1 MYQEVILD
9 DVIRDLEKSESLFV
23 FIDIRKQEVNM
34 SSDISSMYT
43 KDQNMKA
50 GRRGYF
56 LWKDT
61 KETAISPA
69 AYGDYVLQRKRGKK
83 K

>member
-1 MYQEVILD
+1 M
-9 DVIRDLEKSESLFV
+9 SL
-23 FIDIRKQEVNM
+23 
-34 SSDISSMYT
+34 DISSMYT

-56 LWKDT
+56 LWKDI
-61 KETAISPA
+61 KETVISPA